1 MSTTKIDAKV
11 FKNMLNGGAAMLSL
25 HKDELNELNVFPV
38 ADGDTGTTMSR
49 TLEGAIAK
57 IGSDDIKTLSKD
69 LSSSILLS
77 ARGNSGV
84 ILSQIFAGICEILGH
99 CETVGVNELVEAYR
113 NGVVKSY
120 ASVQNPTEGTILTVF
135 RESTEYAAE
144 RMSAESTVEDF
155 FRLHTEEAMRSLAR
169 TKDIL
174 PALAE
179 AGVIDSGAAGYTY
192 VAEGM
197 REALEGKEIRYTPE
211 KHTEKGGLDIS
222 GFTRDSILE
231 YGYCTELLI
240 RLTTSKVDPEALE
253 ISTVISSLE
262 DLSGESIVAY
272 KQDDIVKVHV
282 HTFRPGEIMNAMQ
295 SYGEFLSV
303 KIENMSLGHTDAI
316 KQKSAGDK
324 PFSVIAVAEGDGI
337 SALFKEM
344 GADVIVAGGQ
354 TKNPSTQELLSAF
367 KKCSTKDIIVLPNN
381 KNVILAANQA
391 ANLYTGAAIH
401 VIKTKNI
408 AEGYAALSVINP
420 AFKDIS
426 ALTESAQRA
435 ASDVT
440 SAEITQAV
448 RNVYLEGRKVA
459 KGDYIAIG
467 GGEIIAV
474 EKVAEDALLATLDTI
489 DTSLAE
495 IITLFV
501 GKCVSDK
508 ERAAITERLVEIYPD
523 LEITVYNGGQDVYDY
538 IVAVE

>member
-38 ADGDTGTTMSR
+38 ADGDTGSNMSK
-49 TLEGAIAK
+49 TLEGAIAE
-57 IGSDDIKTLSKD
+57 IGSNDIKTLSKD

-84 ILSQIFAGICEILGH
+84 ILSQIFAGICEILGR
-99 CETVGVNELVEAYR
+99 CDTVGVNELVEAYR
-113 NGVVKSY
+113 NGVAKSY

-144 RMSAESTVEDF
+144 RMNGESTVEDF
-155 FRLHTEEAMRSLAR
+155 FRLHTEEARRSLAR

-179 AGVIDSGAAGYTY
+179 ADVIDSGAAGYTY

-197 REALEGKEIRYTPE
+197 REALEGKEISYTPE
-211 KHTEKGGLDIS
+211 KSLEKSDIDVS

-240 RLTTSKVDPEALE
+240 RLTTAKVDPESLE

-262 DLSGESIVAY
+262 SLGGESIVAY

-282 HTFRPGEIMNAMQ
+282 HTFCPGNILSAMQ

-316 KQKSAGDK
+316 KRKTSGNK

-354 TKNPSTQELLSAF
+354 TKNPSTEELLSAF
-367 KKCSTKDIIVLPNN
+367 KVCNAENIIVLPNN

-391 ANLYTGAAIH
+391 ANLYTGAVIH

-408 AEGYAALSVINP
+408 AEGYAALAVINP

-435 ASDVT
+435 ANEVI

-448 RNVYLEGRKVA
+448 RNVSLEGRNIT

-467 GGEIIAV
+467 GGELMAV
-474 EKVAEDALLATLDTI
+474 EKTAEDALITTLGSI
-489 DTSLAE
+489 DTDLSE
-495 IITLFV
+495 MITLFV
-501 GKCVSDK
+501 GKSVSDG
-508 ERAAITERLVEIYPD
+508 ERAALTERLGEIYPD

>member
-25 HKDELNELNVFPV
+25 HKNELNELNVFPV
-38 ADGDTGTTMSR
+38 ADGDTGSNMSR

-57 IGSDDIKTLSKD
+57 LSSNDIKTLSKE
-69 LSSSILLS
+69 LSGSILLS

-84 ILSQIFAGICEILGH
+84 ILSQIFAGICEILEH
-99 CETVGVNELVEAYR
+99 CDAIGVNELVEAYR
-113 NGVVKSY
+113 NGVVRSY

-144 RMSAESTVEDF
+144 RMNGESTVEDF
-155 FRLHTEEAMRSLAR
+155 FRLHTEEARRSLAR

-179 AGVIDSGAAGYTY
+179 ADVIDSGAAGYTY

-197 REALEGKEIRYTPE
+197 REALEGKEISYTPKE
-211 KHTEKGGLDIS
+211 HTENGGIDIS
-222 GFTRDSILE
+222 DFTRDSILE

-240 RLTTSKVDPEALE
+240 RLTTAKVDIESFE
-253 ISTVISSLE
+253 ISTVISSLKSL
-262 DLSGESIVAY
+262 DGESIVAY

-282 HTFRPGEIMNAMQ
+282 HTFHPGDILSAMQ

-316 KQKSAGDK
+316 KRRTASNK

-354 TKNPSTQELLSAF
+354 TKNPSTQELLNAF
-367 KKCSTKDIIVLPNN
+367 KVCNTEHIIVLPNN

-391 ANLYTGAAIH
+391 ANLYTDAAIH
-401 VIKTKNI
+401 VIKTKSI
-408 AEGYAALSVINP
+408 AEGYAALAVINP
-420 AFKDIS
+420 AFKDIT
-426 ALTESAQRA
+426 AITESAQRA
-435 ASDVT
+435 ADEVI

-448 RNVYLEGRKVA
+448 RNVCLDGRDIT

-467 GGEIIAV
+467 GGELMAV
-474 EKVAEDALLATLDTI
+474 ENTAENALVAMLGSI
-489 DTSLAE
+489 DTDLAE
-495 IITLFV
+495 IVTLFV
-501 GKCVSDK
+501 GRNVSDT
-508 ERAAITERLVEIYPD
+508 ERAALTERLGEIYPD